1 MLCRGNVSAT
11 ERVDEGFHIAR
22 VSVPIHTQNPVLI
35 SVLLDSFK
43 KISKEIVMGSARSLI
58 GIDNSKRQI
67 SPKDLADKDLTM
79 LVHNRMDSFEPKWK
93 LGQNGEAP
101 STTVCKLSSGNGVHL
116 KTNPVSEILW
126 SINLMFKKT
135 SFLETNQIRSAVM
148 NSIE

>member
-43 KISKEIVMGSARSLI
+43 KISKEIVMGSPRSLI

-79 LVHNRMDSFEPKWK
+79 LVHNRMDRK

-101 STTVCKLSSGNGVHL
+101 SAALCKLSSGNGVHL